1 MNDRHITKIADEL
14 SIKADQVSATAE
26 LLGQEATVPFIARYR
41 KEVTGSLDEVA
52 ITAIR
57 DRLAQLEELDKR
69 RESILKSLEE
79 RELLTEELKEETLAA
94 ETLSLL
100 EDIYLPFRPKRRT
113 RATIAREKG
122 LEPLATMIFGQNEA
136 IDIIK
141 EAASFVDSEKGV
153 ASHDEALAG
162 ARDIIAEWVNE
173 DQNTRATMRSLY
185 AEKALFATTVL
196 AGKETEGAKYR
207 DYFSWEEPVAKA
219 PSHRILAVFRGEKEE
234 FLDLRLRPPEE
245 EALRI
250 LEKMFVKGE
259 GPASQQVKE
268 AVQDSYKRLLSLSM
282 ETEMRGETRERAD
295 REAIKVFA
303 ENLRELLLAPPL
315 GQKNMMAI
323 DPGIRTGCKVACL
336 DRQGKLLHT
345 DTIYPFDSEKR
356 RAGAAETIKTL
367 CTTYGIEVI
376 AIGNGTAGRETE
388 SFIRNLNLPEEIL
401 LVMVNESG
409 ASVYSASEVAR
420 KEFPDLD
427 VSIRGAVSIGRRL
440 MDPLAELVKIDPK
453 SIGVGQYQHDVNQ
466 QALRGSLDDTVVS
479 CVNAVGVEVNTASEQ
494 LLTYVSGLGPQLARN
509 IIVFRNEKGPFS
521 TRGDL
526 RKVPRLG
533 PKAFEQAGG
542 FLRIRDGEN
551 PLDASAVHPESYPI
565 VESMAKDLGCV
576 VSDLLRDEGLRKQI
590 DLNRYLTDTVGL
602 PTLTD
607 ILQELAKPGRDPR
620 QQFESV
626 GFAEGV
632 TKISDLQPG
641 MKLSGV
647 VTNVTAFGAF
657 VDIGVHQDGLV
668 HVSELAEGFVK
679 DLHKVVKVNQGVKVR
694 VLAVDLERNRISL
707 SMREPGGRPEPK
719 EERKPKEKKPEAR
732 PALQKKPKPGPFN
745 NPFADAFRK

>member
-1 MNDRHITKIADEL
+1 
-14 SIKADQVSATAE
+14 
-26 LLGQEATVPFIARYR
+26 
-41 KEVTGSLDEVA
+41 
-52 ITAIR
+52 
-57 DRLAQLEELDKR
+57 
-69 RESILKSLEE
+69 
-79 RELLTEELKEETLAA
+79 
-94 ETLSLL
+94 
-100 EDIYLPFRPKRRT
+100 
-113 RATIAREKG
+113 
-122 LEPLATMIFGQNEA
+122 
-136 IDIIK
+136 
-141 EAASFVDSEKGV
+141 
-153 ASHDEALAG
+153 
-162 ARDIIAEWVNE
+162 
-173 DQNTRATMRSLY
+173 
-185 AEKALFATTVL
+185 
-196 AGKETEGAKYR
+196 
-207 DYFSWEEPVAKA
+207 
-219 PSHRILAVFRGEKEE
+219 VFRGEKEG
-234 FLDLRLRPPEE
+234 FLDLRVMPPEE

-259 GPASQQVKE
+259 GAPSAQVKE

-282 ETEMRGETRERAD
+282 ETEMRGETKERAD

-303 ENLRELLLAPPL
+303 ENLRELLLAVPL
-315 GQKNMMAI
+315 GQKNVMAI

-336 DRQGKLLHT
+336 DRQGKLLYT
-345 DTIYPFDSEKR
+345 ETIYPFDSEKR
-356 RAGAAETIKTL
+356 RASAEETIKNL
-367 CTTYGIEVI
+367 CEAYGTEAV

-388 SFIRNLNLPEEIL
+388 AFIRSLNLPGEIL

-466 QALRGSLDDTVVS
+466 QGLRGSLDDVVVS
-479 CVNAVGVEVNTASEQ
+479 CVNAVGVEANTASEQ
-494 LLTYVSGLGPQLARN
+494 LLTHVSGLGPQLARN
-509 IIVFRNEKGPFS
+509 IIAFRDEHGPFFA
-521 TRGDL
+521 REEL

-551 PLDASAVHPESYPI
+551 PLDASAVHPETYPI
-565 VESMAKDLGCV
+565 VESMANDLGCAV
-576 VSDLLRDEGLRKQI
+576 EDLLRDEGLRKQI

-632 TKISDLQPG
+632 TRISDLQPG
-641 MKLSGV
+641 MNLSGV

-679 DLHKVVKVNQGVKVR
+679 DPHAAVKVNQRVKVR

-707 SMREPGGRPEPK
+707 SMRQPGSRPEEK
-719 EERKPKEKKPEAR
+719 REKKLKEKKGEIGSAP
-732 PALQKKPKPGPFN
+732 QKKPKPGPFN

>member
-1 MNDRHITKIADEL
+1 
-14 SIKADQVSATAE
+14 
-26 LLGQEATVPFIARYR
+26 
-41 KEVTGSLDEVA
+41 
-52 ITAIR
+52 
-57 DRLAQLEELDKR
+57 
-69 RESILKSLEE
+69 
-79 RELLTEELKEETLAA
+79 
-94 ETLSLL
+94 
-100 EDIYLPFRPKRRT
+100 
-113 RATIAREKG
+113 
-122 LEPLATMIFGQNEA
+122 
-136 IDIIK
+136 
-141 EAASFVDSEKGV
+141 
-153 ASHDEALAG
+153 
-162 ARDIIAEWVNE
+162 
-173 DQNTRATMRSLY
+173 
-185 AEKALFATTVL
+185 
-196 AGKETEGAKYR
+196 
-207 DYFSWEEPVAKA
+207 
-219 PSHRILAVFRGEKEE
+219 
-234 FLDLRLRPPEE
+234 
-245 EALRI
+245 
-250 LEKMFVKGE
+250 
-259 GPASQQVKE
+259 
-268 AVQDSYKRLLSLSM
+268 M

-367 CTTYGIEVI
+367 CTTYGTEVI

-521 TRGDL
+521 ARGDL
-526 RKVPRLG
+526 RNVPRLG

-679 DLHKVVKVNQGVKVR
+679 DLHKVVKVNQRVKVR

-707 SMREPGGRPEPK
+707 SMREQGGRPEPK
-719 EERKPKEKKPEAR
+719 EERKAKEKKPEAK
-732 PALQKKPKPGPFN
+732 PALQKKPKPEPFN

>member
-1 MNDRHITKIADEL
+1 
-14 SIKADQVSATAE
+14 
-26 LLGQEATVPFIARYR
+26 
-41 KEVTGSLDEVA
+41 
-52 ITAIR
+52 
-57 DRLAQLEELDKR
+57 
-69 RESILKSLEE
+69 
-79 RELLTEELKEETLAA
+79 
-94 ETLSLL
+94 
-100 EDIYLPFRPKRRT
+100 
-113 RATIAREKG
+113 
-122 LEPLATMIFGQNEA
+122 
-136 IDIIK
+136 
-141 EAASFVDSEKGV
+141 
-153 ASHDEALAG
+153 
-162 ARDIIAEWVNE
+162 
-173 DQNTRATMRSLY
+173 
-185 AEKALFATTVL
+185 
-196 AGKETEGAKYR
+196 
-207 DYFSWEEPVAKA
+207 
-219 PSHRILAVFRGEKEE
+219 
-234 FLDLRLRPPEE
+234 
-245 EALRI
+245 
-250 LEKMFVKGE
+250 
-259 GPASQQVKE
+259 
-268 AVQDSYKRLLSLSM
+268 M

-551 PLDASAVHPESYPI
+551 PLDASAVHPESYPL

-576 VSDLLRDEGLRKQI
+576 VKDLLRDEGLRKQI
-590 DLNRYLTDTVGL
+590 DLNRYLTDTIGL

-668 HVSELAEGFVK
+668 HISELAEGFVK
-679 DLHKVVKVNQGVKVR
+679 DPHRVVKVNQRVKVR

-707 SMREPGGRPEPK
+707 STREQGGRPEPK
-719 EERKPKEKKPEAR
+719 EERKLKEKKPEAK
-732 PALQKKPKPGPFN
+732 PALQKKPKPEPFN